1 MSRNRTVLYL
11 DLKKRTSQVKVH
23 ADTYEYIGG
32 LGLSLKLLSLLKEEN
47 PVIFSIGPFNNSFP
61 FVSKV
66 CSIFYDMEGNL
77 VESYAGGRLG
87 LVLSLT
93 SFEAVV
99 VTGRSVN
106 PVFINI
112 SSGKIEFVEGPG
124 GALPSIE
131 LSNRSSF
138 INFDG
143 DQALIDRYFRLDP
156 RLGKRLRGWGV
167 ERLTISADHSLKI
180 EKRDEYSKLYREIL
194 TRGRELSVPYG
205 NFFSCAGCPAGCS
218 LSAQPEYDPSL
229 TLSYCLVACGFAA
242 NIFNSVPTVFACFQ
256 SLGFDY
262 PHEVLEEVSDKIK
275 RMRSDYAHL

>member
-23 ADTYEYIGG
+23 ADTYEYVGG
-32 LGLSLKLLSLLKEEN
+32 LGLSLKLLSQLKEEN

-61 FVSKV
+61 FASKV
-66 CSIFYDMEGNL
+66 CSIFYDTQGNL

-99 VTGRSVN
+99 ITGRSAN

-112 SSGKIEFVEGPG
+112 SSGKIEFVENKSGDS
-124 GALPSIE
+124 PSIG

-138 INFDG
+138 INFKG
-143 DQALIDRYFRLDP
+143 NQALVDHYFRLDP
-156 RLGKRLRGWGV
+156 RLEERLRGQNV
-167 ERLTISADHSLKI
+167 ECLVVSADHSLKI
-180 EKRDEYSKLYREIL
+180 EKKDEYSKLYQEIL
-194 TRGRELSVPYG
+194 TRGRELSVPYD

-218 LSAQPEYDPSL
+218 LSAQPEYNSSL
-229 TLSYCLVACGFAA
+229 TLSYCLVACGFAE
-242 NIFNSVPTVFACFQ
+242 NIFNNVPTVFACFQ

-262 PHEVLEEVSDKIK
+262 PHEVLEEISDKIK
-275 RMRSDYAHL
+275 RMRIDYAHL